1 MSNEHSPVPIDPELN
16 AVAAELMAITPAR
29 SRLDRDR
36 VMFLAGQASRPA
48 SGGRRFWHAAAACL
62 GLIASAEA
70 ALLAH
75 RPAPRVVEKI
85 VVVREPAAP
94 IPEVGEVDRVPDPF
108 PVLAE
113 IDISLGRSARER
125 MAAQVLRYGLDGL
138 PAPPTGR
145 WSDAETAPIPSRQ
158 SLREQIRQDLDLG
171 DPS

>member
-1 MSNEHSPVPIDPELN
+1 MPNEPSPVPIDPELN
-16 AVAAELMAITPAR
+16 AVAAELRSIAPAR

-48 SGGRRFWHAAAACL
+48 PRGRRFWPAAAACL

-75 RPAPRVVEKI
+75 RPEPRVVEKI

-94 IPEVGEVDRVPDPF
+94 IPGADEVDRVPEPL
-108 PVLAE
+108 PVLAG
-113 IDISLGRSARER
+113 IDPSLGRSARDR
-125 MAAQVLRYGLDGL
+125 MAGQVLRYGLDGL

-145 WSDAETAPIPSRQ
+145 WADAETGPLPSRR
-158 SLREQIRQDLDLG
+158 SLREQIRQDLDHG